1 MLNVHRHTQFKRD
14 AELARRRGKDMGK
27 LRALMAL
34 LIHEMPL
41 PANCRDHALRGPWQ
55 GFREAHIESDWLLI
69 YRVTDG
75 AIIFARTGTHADLF
89 GE

>member
-1 MLNVHRHTQFKRD
+1 MLNIHRHRQFRRD
-14 AELARRRGKDMGK
+14 AELARRRGKDMDK

-34 LIHEMPL
+34 LMHEKPL
-41 PANCRDHALRGPWQ
+41 PASYRDHALRGQWS

-69 YRVTDG
+69 YRVTGD
-75 AIIFARTGTHADLF
+75 AIIFARTGTHSDLF